1 LGIQKFVREVIMLR
15 LSHAKLVL
23 LSGLVWALIG
33 GLLLNIGL
41 NLLMGLPNQP
51 LESDKY
57 PLLTMLSPYVGSGQE
72 CAIVLVAVA
81 LFIGFFKGRYVLGK
95 SAKRGIERL
104 LTFPNPTSLR
114 NIYSAK
120 YYILLGVMCGIG
132 MSIKFL
138 GIPND
143 VRGFVDVAIGAALIN
158 GAMIY
163 FRAGIEL
170 QNMPAASKSY
180 N

>member
-1 LGIQKFVREVIMLR
+1 MLR
-15 LSHAKLVL
+15 LSHAKLAL

-41 NLLMGLPNQP
+41 NLLVNSPGLTV
-51 LESDKY
+51 ESDKY
-57 PLLTMLSPYVGSGQE
+57 PLIALLTPYLGSLQE
-72 CAIVLVAVA
+72 CAIVLVAAA
-81 LFIGFFKGRYVLGK
+81 LFIGYFKGRYVLGK
-95 SAKRGIERL
+95 SAKRGVERL
-104 LTFPNPTSLR
+104 LTFPNPTSLK

-120 YYILLGVMCGIG
+120 YYILIALMCGIG

-143 VRGFVDVAIGAALIN
+143 VRGFIDVAIGSALIN

-163 FRAGIEL
+163 FRAGIGL
-170 QNMPAASKSY
+170 QNMPASSKSY